1 MALRAVFP
9 RGHDQVKG
17 NVFRALVPHE
27 ELDLQR
33 QLPLGDPFPDV
44 GRICSK
50 AASVIARD
58 ASIFGSPPET

>member
-27 ELDLQR
+27 ALDLQR

-44 GRICSK
+44 GEDMLES
-50 AASVIARD
+50 SVRNRLGLSLIH
-58 ASIFGSPPET
+58 I